1 MKILQFSGHEL
12 PLISQG
18 GQLFW
23 FMFRGVGLEGADH
36 WGYTKGQDRGNR
48 PTYRHATMKL
58 AV

>member
-1 MKILQFSGHEL
+1 MKILQLSEHEL
-12 PLISQG
+12 HLISQG

-23 FMFRGVGLEGADH
+23 FMFRGVDLEGADH
-36 WGYTKGQDRGNR
+36 WGCTKGQDRGDR